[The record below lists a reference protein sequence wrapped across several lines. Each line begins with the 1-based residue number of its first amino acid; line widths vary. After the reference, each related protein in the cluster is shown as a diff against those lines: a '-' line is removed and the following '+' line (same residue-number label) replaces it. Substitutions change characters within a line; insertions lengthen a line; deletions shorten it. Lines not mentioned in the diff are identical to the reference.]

1 MSLTK
6 PGLTGQLWFASL
18 ACLTLLGGMV
28 LSLILALLL
37 IVDSVRPE
45 IGLLLALAITLAVN
59 GLGFLLAPFL
69 MDWIQAWLYKT
80 RWVTTEELKASS
92 PQSLAILQRICQERR
107 ISMPRLGIID
117 DDNPTAFTYGS
128 LPSHA
133 RIVVSRGLFH
143 YLDDDE
149 VAAVYSHE
157 LGHIVHWD
165 FAVMTLAA
173 SLVQVAYLIYVAGE
187 TFSSN
192 VDDNSGATGWI
203 SAVAFVFYEV
213 GSLLLLYLSRVRE
226 YFADQFSATVTGNPN
241 ALSRALVKI
250 AYGIVQEQQRLNQQ
264 PQAAKQSRSRLLE
277 GTRAL
282 GVVDPRA
289 ALSTGTAFGI
299 NANPEVITQVFL
311 WDLFNP
317 WAWWQELA
325 STHPLTAKRI
335 RALSTTAERMGRTA
349 EFDMAQVI
357 QAGRRLD
364 QRLLLVRFSQD
375 LLVANAAWVL
385 ALLGLFL
392 GLGSGRMTISL
403 GWMSLGLSLGLLLQ
417 VSYFDPLSKQPE
429 ACDVLSLLSDPYAS
443 PVRGRL
449 VSLKGELIGRANAG
463 NRWSADMELRDGTG
477 LISLRYAA
485 LVPLVGALITAR
497 RRVPKLIGSEVTSV
511 GWFRRGVAP
520 WIDLRHLHVDRH
532 GVTLHSYP
540 RVGLL
545 VLSLLFLLIGCFGVF
560 WR

>member
-37 IVDSVRPE
+37 IVDNTQPV

-173 SLVQVAYLIYVAGE
+173 SLVQVAYLIYVASE

-203 SAVAFVFYEV
+203 SAVAFLVYEV
-213 GSLLLLYLSRVRE
+213 GSYLLLYLSRVRE

-264 PQAAKQSRSRLLE
+264 PQASKQSRSRLLE

-364 QRLLLVRFSQD
+364 QRRLLVRFSQD

-520 WIDLRHLHVDRH
+520 WIDLRHLHVVPH
-532 GVTLHSYP
+532 GETLHSYP

-560 WR
+560 WP

>member
-203 SAVAFVFYEV
+203 SAVAFVFYEL
-213 GSLLLLYLSRVRE
+213 GSFLLLYLSRVRE

-335 RALSTTAERMGRTA
+335 LALSTTAERMGRTA

>member
-1 MSLTK
+1 MTLTK
-6 PGLTGQLWFASL
+6 PGLMTGRLWFASL
-18 ACLTLLGGMV
+18 TCLTLLGGMV

-69 MDWIQAWLYKT
+69 MDWIQAWLYNT
-80 RWVTTEELKASS
+80 RWVTPEELKAAS

-143 YLDDDE
+143 YLDDEE

-187 TFSSN
+187 TFNRKSN
-192 VDDNSGATGWI
+192 NSGQAGGI
-203 SAVAFVFYEV
+203 SIAAFLVYEV
-213 GSLLLLYLSRVRE
+213 GSYLLLYLSRVRE
-226 YFADQFSATVTGNPN
+226 YFADQFSATVSGNPN

-250 AYGIVQEQQRLNQQ
+250 AYGIVQEQQRLN
-264 PQAAKQSRSRLLE
+264 PQTQDAKRSRSRLLE

-299 NANPEVITQVFL
+299 NANPQAITQVFL

-364 QRLLLVRFSQD
+364 QRRLLVRFSQD

-385 ALLGLFL
+385 ALLGLLL
-392 GLGSGRMTISL
+392 GLAAGRMSFGL

-417 VSYFDPLSKQPE
+417 VNYLDPLAKQPE
-429 ACDVLSLLSDPYAS
+429 ASDVLALLSDPYAS

-449 VSLKGELIGRANAG
+449 VSLQGELIGRANAG
-463 NRWSADMELRDGTG
+463 NRWSADMELRDASG

-485 LVPLVGALITAR
+485 LVPLVGALVTAR

-520 WIDLRHLHVDRH
+520 WIDLRHLRVDRD
-532 GVTLHSYP
+532 GETLHSYP
-540 RVGLL
+540 RIGLL
-545 VLSLLFLLIGCFGVF
+545 VLSLVFLLIGCFGVV

>member
-1 MSLTK
+1 
-6 PGLTGQLWFASL
+6 
-18 ACLTLLGGMV
+18 
-28 LSLILALLL
+28 
-37 IVDSVRPE
+37 
-45 IGLLLALAITLAVN
+45 
-59 GLGFLLAPFL
+59 
-69 MDWIQAWLYKT
+69 
-80 RWVTTEELKASS
+80 
-92 PQSLAILQRICQERR
+92 
-107 ISMPRLGIID
+107 MPRLGLID

-143 YLDDDE
+143 YLDDEE

-187 TFSSN
+187 TFNRKST
-192 VDDNSGATGWI
+192 NSGQAGGI
-203 SAVAFVFYEV
+203 SIAAFLVYEV
-213 GSLLLLYLSRVRE
+213 GSYLLLYLSRVRE
-226 YFADQFSATVTGNPN
+226 YFADQFSATVSGNPN

-250 AYGIVQEQQRLNQQ
+250 AYGIVQEQQRLNPQ
-264 PQAAKQSRSRLLE
+264 PQAAKRSRSRLLE

-289 ALSTGTAFGI
+289 ALSTGTASGSTPIHRPSPRCFSGI
-299 NANPEVITQVFL
+299 CSIPGPGGRSL
-311 WDLFNP
+311 P
-317 WAWWQELA
+317 PP
-325 STHPLTAKRI
+325 HPLTAKRI

-364 QRLLLVRFSQD
+364 QRRLLVRFSQD

-385 ALLGLFL
+385 ALLGLLL
-392 GLGSGRMTISL
+392 GLAGGRMSFGL

-417 VSYFDPLSKQPE
+417 VNYLDPLAKQPE
-429 ACDVLSLLSDPYAS
+429 ASDVLALLSDPYAS

-449 VSLKGELIGRANAG
+449 VSLQGELIGRANAG
-463 NRWSADMELRDGTG
+463 NRWSADMELRDASG

-485 LVPLVGALITAR
+485 LVPLVGALVTAR

-520 WIDLRHLHVDRH
+520 WIDLRHLRVDRD
-532 GVTLHSYP
+532 GETLHSYP
-540 RVGLL
+540 RIGLL
-545 VLSLLFLLIGCFGVF
+545 VLSLVFLLIGCFGVF